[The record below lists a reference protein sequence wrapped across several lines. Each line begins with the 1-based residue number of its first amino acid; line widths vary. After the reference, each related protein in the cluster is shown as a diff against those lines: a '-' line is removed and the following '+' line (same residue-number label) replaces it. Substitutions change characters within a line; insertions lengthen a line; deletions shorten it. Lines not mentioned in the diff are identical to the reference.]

1 MIRSRRLIRGALN
14 TNAML
19 GIVIGLIVASLGV
32 FLLITAPRQKR
43 QREVKEKMVEERT
56 GKAGRATVK
65 EYLPERKP
73 GINLPIA
80 DQAQDGAAEPD
91 TTIEL
96 PIEYAKDFASG
107 VAAMEARFDD
117 IARRVGP
124 RAVADTRITLKADR
138 DLEYRFLVKA
148 VLLAAENGFLKCQVA
163 CLKKAT
169 AADVGYLNLDLP
181 TRDLRVIFRIVEY
194 DEETVLYVLGTTK
207 TKRTPKLEE
216 VTGWLKKAAT
226 QAADQPVLILMPSI
240 TVSVQRFTDA
250 LNAGR
255 FAGFKEI
262 GLAKPPK
269 LD

>member
-1 MIRSRRLIRGALN
+1 MIRSRRLIRGAVS
-14 TNAML
+14 TNVML

-32 FLLITAPRQKR
+32 FLVITVPRQKR

-56 GKAGRATVK
+56 GKAGRATDK
-65 EYLPERKP
+65 RYLPERKP

-91 TTIEL
+91 TTVEL
-96 PIEYAKDFASG
+96 PIEYAADFSS
-107 VAAMEARFDD
+107 AAEKMDSRFRD
-117 IARRVGP
+117 IARTVG
-124 RAVADTRITLKADR
+124 REGLATTRITLKADR

-148 VLLAAENGFLKCQVA
+148 VLLAAENGFTKCQVA

-169 AADVGYLNLDLP
+169 AEDVGYLNLDLP

-207 TKRTPKLEE
+207 PKRTPKLEE
-216 VTGWLKKAAT
+216 VTVWLKSAASKG
-226 QAADQPVLILMPSI
+226 ADQPVLILMPSI
-240 TVSVQRFTDA
+240 TVTVQRFTDA